1 MGALWSFIKLV
12 FCLSIIAI
20 ASLFVILLIPF
31 APWVAL
37 YLNIGLVIL
46 GFALIVRWIREVN
59 PEAIE
64 VLWNRIGLRNLF
76 YVCVFIAIIFVIF
89 LFFYFIVSAVV
100 GGFVGLLLFWQNEKH
115 GFLKLSNRRF
125 FTLALLLTMIFAAL
139 GALVFSPANYI
150 AVGTIGFTIAY
161 WLRLEK

>member
-76 YVCVFIAIIFVIF
+76 YVCVFIAIY
-89 LFFYFIVSAVV
+89 L
-100 GGFVGLLLFWQNEKH
+100 
-115 GFLKLSNRRF
+115 
-125 FTLALLLTMIFAAL
+125 
-139 GALVFSPANYI
+139 
-150 AVGTIGFTIAY
+150 
-161 WLRLEK
+161 